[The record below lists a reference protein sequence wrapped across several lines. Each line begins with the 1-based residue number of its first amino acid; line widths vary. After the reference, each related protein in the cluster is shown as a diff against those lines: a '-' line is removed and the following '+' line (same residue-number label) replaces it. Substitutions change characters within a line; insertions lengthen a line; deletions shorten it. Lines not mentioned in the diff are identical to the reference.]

1 MQLSEILNGIET
13 SSRISDVEIKSIS
26 TSVKN
31 AGPGCLFVC
40 LPGKKTVLRSSAAV
54 LRGAKAVICKRKLP
68 LPIPQIIVKNVRE
81 ALSIACSNF
90 YGRPTEKMMMIGVTG
105 TNGKTSTTFMTK
117 AVLEANGIKTGLI
130 GTIQCMAGDEKLEKV
145 DEAYT
150 TPRPMTLYPLLARM
164 LEAGCKAVVME
175 VVSEAMASSRVAGIR
190 YDVGIFTNLT
200 QDHLDFHGT
209 MEQYAS
215 EKRKLFAI
223 CKSAAFNVDAEYCE
237 FMRTGYSGRTLTYG
251 IHQPADVKAQDIT
264 YATDRVTY
272 TMQTA
277 QGSFPVEVPIP
288 GEFTVYNSLACA
300 SACLLLGMDP
310 ESIVAGMRSIQ
321 HVPGRIER
329 IPDLG
334 LPFSVI
340 IDYAHTP
347 DGIENILRAVRG
359 ITTGRVITLFGC
371 GGNRDK
377 TKRPQMGYA
386 AGRLSDYCI
395 VTSDNPRYEDPQAII
410 EDILPGIRES
420 GCEFEVEVSRTAAIE
435 KALACAQAGDTVVL
449 AGKGHEQYQIVNG
462 MHNAFDEKAIVREA
476 AAKLTHSA

>member
-1 MQLSEILNGIET
+1 M
-13 SSRISDVEIKSIS
+13 
-26 TSVKN
+26 
-31 AGPGCLFVC
+31 
-40 LPGKKTVLRSSAAV
+40 
-54 LRGAKAVICKRKLP
+54 P
-68 LPIPQIIVKNVRE
+68 LPIPQIVVKNVRE
-81 ALSIACSNF
+81 ALAIACSNF
-90 YGRPTEKMMMIGVTG
+90 YGRPSEKMMMIGVTG

-130 GTIQCMAGDEKLEKV
+130 GTVQCMAGDEKVEIA
-145 DEAYT
+145 DNTFT
-150 TPRPMTLYPLLARM
+150 TPPPLILFPLLARM

-175 VVSEAMASSRVAGIR
+175 VSSEAIASSRVAGIR

-200 QDHLDFHGT
+200 QDHLDYHGT
-209 MEQYAS
+209 MEKYAS
-215 EKRKLFAI
+215 EKRKLFAQ
-223 CKSAAFNVDAEYCE
+223 CKSAAFNADAEYCE
-237 FMRTGYSGRTLTYG
+237 FMRTGYSGHTLTYG
-251 IHQPADVKAQDIT
+251 IRQPSDVKAQDIT
-264 YATDRVTY
+264 YAADRITY

-300 SACLLLGMDP
+300 SACLLLGMDS

-321 HVPGRIER
+321 PVPGRIER
-329 IPDLG
+329 VPDLG

-359 ITTGRVITLFGC
+359 ITSGRVITLFGC

-377 TKRPQMGYA
+377 TKRPRMGYA

-420 GCEFEVEVSRTAAIE
+420 GCEFEVEVSRPAAIE
-435 KALACAQAGDTVVL
+435 KALACAQAGDTVVI
-449 AGKGHEQYQIVNG
+449 AGKGHEQYQIV
-462 MHNAFDEKAIVREA
+462 KATPHKTRI
-476 AAKLTHSA
+476 LPH